1 MHHSESTGDS
11 PGTKRRPHASAFT
24 SRRGSNTLSGGT
36 SASLNAVNMNCNAL
50 PTDDHQSS
58 LLIHQIPSAGSPGPH
73 HPATSLNIHTQSQSH
88 QSAGAQIKKKS
99 GFQIT
104 SVMPAQVSASTNNS
118 LADDTESYDDIDES
132 HTEDLSY
139 SDILDVSVSRATDT
153 GLPEK
158 SSSEETL
165 NSIHGGETP
174 GVVSPN
180 EAVNPHLHSG
190 QTENLV
196 NGTVH
201 HNHHP
206 PEHHKDQG
214 VASMAVPQPIQ
225 GVPVCSAL
233 LNSSAPSGDA
243 IVQSDAPA
251 ESRTQRSTSVQAAD
265 VDISATGIV
274 NQTLFSASDST
285 NGVSGL
291 EMPGSVIGLNGTSL
305 LGTIEP
311 VDNTMM
317 AITITGSQ
325 PLPVSSTT
333 QVQASTAIASRFR
346 VVKLDSTEPFRKG
359 RWMCTEYFVKEAPTA
374 APFTDVTPTYRAVDN
389 LINSESES
397 TSESSC
403 TTMSGAGD
411 KRTLPTQQTFVQP
424 AVPVQPNLSQTSA
437 QHSQD
442 TGIHTTAFPPVAPS
456 ENMQVVPVPGTDC
469 QAPPSRIQEQI
480 PYMVKGHTGQLQN
493 GYPVNQQPSMLMT
506 QALQSV
512 DYAQIS
518 LGIQAPAQSHE
529 IPSVQSTITSKATP
543 GCVQTVFTRPQVAVP
558 HIVLAQE
565 SIRSQ
570 VQQQQQTNQPPKPNF
585 SATGQTAPS
594 MTSSFLQSNIQSGIP
609 LALPHGVPV
618 GGHPGGLELHQREG
632 QSTHLSLAR
641 GHYSGKPLPASQLE
655 DARRLLLQHQ
665 CLFSL
670 PRLATGSVSLL
681 SEQSNS
687 EGSASEDASA
697 FVTSTGTDEDS
708 HSSLPGPEA
717 AKQHQTITLPPP
729 YFIVFIFYDVFFL
742 KCAVT
747 CTPDVMGHM
756 PFMLFLPSSG
766 FCLGTLPCTQFLP
779 RFFSLSGV
787 INTDLNQG
795 NIHNA
800 MHPNKV
806 PRAFG
811 RETGP
816 QHHRS
821 STILHGGHEVL
832 FGILIRQTHLE
843 CLLPKSSILV
853 SSDQSTRSQ
862 LKSQYRLANSRRLRF
877 FSGVGVVAIDNKIEQ
892 AMDLV
897 KSHLMYAVREEVEVL
912 KEQIKELIERNSQLE
927 QENHLLKNLAS
938 PEQLAQFKAQVHS
951 TSPTLGTQT
960 GIVSGLPTSQ
970 THGSGPPV

>member
-36 SASLNAVNMNCNAL
+36 SASLNGVNMNCNAL
-50 PTDDHQSS
+50 PTDDHQPS

-118 LADDTESYDDIDES
+118 IADDTESYDDIDES

-139 SDILDVSVSRATDT
+139 SDTLDVSVSRATDT
-153 GLPEK
+153 GIPER

-190 QTENLV
+190 QTGYMV

-214 VASMAVPQPIQ
+214 VASMAIPQPIH
-225 GVPVCSAL
+225 GEPLCSAS

-243 IVQSDAPA
+243 IVQSDASA

-291 EMPGSVIGLNGTSL
+291 EMPGSVIGSNRTSL
-305 LGTIEP
+305 LGTVEP

-317 AITITGSQ
+317 AITMTGSH

-333 QVQASTAIASRFR
+333 QIQASTAIASRFR

-403 TTMSGAGD
+403 TMMSGAGD

-424 AVPVQPNLSQTSA
+424 AVPVLQPNLSQTSA

-442 TGIHTTAFPPVAPS
+442 TGIHTSAFPPVAPP

-469 QAPPSRIQEQI
+469 QAPTSRIQEQI

-529 IPSVQSTITSKATP
+529 IPSVQSTLTSKATP
-543 GCVQTVFTRPQVAVP
+543 GSVPQSVFTRPQVAIP
-558 HIVLAQE
+558 HMVLAQE

-570 VQQQQQTNQPPKPNF
+570 VQQQQQTNQPPKPNS
-585 SATGQTAPS
+585 SATGQTPPS

-609 LALPHGVPV
+609 LAHPHGVPV
-618 GGHPGGLELHQREG
+618 GGHSGGLELTLHQREG
-632 QSTHLSLAR
+632 QSTQLSLAR

-655 DARRLLLQHQ
+655 DAGRLLLQHQ

-687 EGSASEDASA
+687 EGSASGDASA

-708 HSSLPGPEA
+708 
-717 AKQHQTITLPPP
+717 
-729 YFIVFIFYDVFFL
+729 
-742 KCAVT
+742 
-747 CTPDVMGHM
+747 
-756 PFMLFLPSSG
+756 
-766 FCLGTLPCTQFLP
+766 
-779 RFFSLSGV
+779 
-787 INTDLNQG
+787 
-795 NIHNA
+795 
-800 MHPNKV
+800 
-806 PRAFG
+806 
-811 RETGP
+811 
-816 QHHRS
+816 
-821 STILHGGHEVL
+821 
-832 FGILIRQTHLE
+832 
-843 CLLPKSSILV
+843 
-853 SSDQSTRSQ
+853 
-862 LKSQYRLANSRRLRF
+862 

-970 THGSGPPV
+970 TQGSGPPV